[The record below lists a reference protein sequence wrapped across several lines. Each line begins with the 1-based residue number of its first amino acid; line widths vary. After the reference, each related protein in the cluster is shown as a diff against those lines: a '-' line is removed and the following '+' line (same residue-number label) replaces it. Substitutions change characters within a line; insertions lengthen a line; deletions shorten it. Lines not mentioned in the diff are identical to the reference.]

1 MKLKNLRFTTA
12 ILGMMT
18 ILTGCGEKEYVL
30 QETILAKT
38 FIANV
43 DGDYTILKLT
53 SKNAGHNHYK
63 NVMNGEILTDNQ
75 KCNEAGNLVRIVN
88 EIELVGT
95 IESMLTKDELER
107 AINGNLTS
115 EDIIN
120 IIDRINQE
128 YNQELELQEKTKI
141 YN

>member
-30 QETILAKT
+30 QDTIFDKA
-38 FIANV
+38 FIAKV
-43 DGDYTILKLT
+43 DEDYTILKLT
-53 SKNAGHNHYK
+53 TKADGHNHYT
-63 NVMNGEILTDNQ
+63 NVINGEILTDDQ
-75 KCNEAGNLVRIVN
+75 KCEAGNPVRIVN
-88 EIELVGT
+88 EIESVGT
-95 IESMLTKDELER
+95 IESKITMDELER

-128 YNQELELQEKTKI
+128 YNQELEVQEKTKI